1 MWNKADISI
10 TVISDV
16 LFMKMSNFWLFWT
29 EAAAAAIGRTNCLCK
44 SKWWESSKDTTEIF
58 KPIQR
63 NISGDKK
70 KYSKQSREI
79 FQAIQRYGN
88 IYGNPQE
95 RKVFLKICA
104 FHAKSNIWAFESC
117 KIWFLNSI
125 NLMLWREKAS
135 TIRKGKLFKFCFSA
149 DNHLIVEMGT
159 FSHFLDAIQSLRPS
173 VSGQIKL

>member
-1 MWNKADISI
+1 M
-10 TVISDV
+10 VIFNV
-16 LFMKMSNFWLFWT
+16 LFMKVGIFWLFWK
-29 EAAAAAIGRTNCLCK
+29 AAAIGRTNCLCK

-79 FQAIQRYGN
+79 FQVIQRYGN

-95 RKVFLKICA
+95 RNVFLKICA

-117 KIWFLNSI
+117 KIWFLNLSI
-125 NLMLWREKAS
+125 NLMLWGEKAS

-149 DNHLIVEMGT
+149 DNHLIDETGT
-159 FSHFLDAIQSLRPS
+159 FSHFPDTFALQKDQWITKDCIEFPMNSRCL
-173 VSGQIKL
+173 